1 MLRLRDLLDKHLKS
15 VLFCLGFSLTI
26 YKGFDSVK
34 KYRYANLSTK
44 VTMMNSFETILP
56 VIAVC
61 PDYLE
66 AFNIRLVESCSC
78 VMLVFIVLITY

>member
-1 MLRLRDLLDKHLKS
+1 MAKAGNFCDHHLKS
-15 VLFCLGFSLTI
+15 VLFCIGFSLTI

-56 VIAVC
+56 VIVVC
-61 PDYLE
+61 PDYYE
-66 AFNIRLVESCSC
+66 AYNIRLVES
-78 VMLVFIVLITY
+78 

>member
-1 MLRLRDLLDKHLKS
+1 MLRLRDFLDQRLKS
-15 VLFCLGFSLTI
+15 ALFCIGLSLTI